1 MGSPRVS
8 TLVARGRAAAMEEE
22 SFFVSADEAEEG
34 EAAHRDARRVGDGK
48 GDGAR
53 RAETGRGD
61 DDAFEDASDAADDA
75 FEDPID
81 TSNAPAASSGGEFVS
96 GTDTD
101 GGGHRRAPPR
111 ARAALPGVATSRV
124 TRGSRVDDVE
134 DDASLARRGGDVAVD
149 VDGVGTTAL
158 LSLQART
165 TRFGQDA
172 PRRRAATPGDSPR
185 WRLRPP
191 RLARRLTAATEAL
204 RAPATRRRSPR
215 TSHSPPTRSRV
226 DAPP

>member
-111 ARAALPGVATSRV
+111 ARGAP
-124 TRGSRVDDVE
+124 RGCDVE
-134 DDASLARRGGDVAVD
+134 GHARK
-149 VDGVGTTAL
+149 
-158 LSLQART
+158 
-165 TRFGQDA
+165 
-172 PRRRAATPGDSPR
+172 PRRR
-185 WRLRPP
+185 
-191 RLARRLTAATEAL
+191 RRG
-204 RAPATRRRSPR
+204 
-215 TSHSPPTRSRV
+215 
-226 DAPP
+226 

>member
-81 TSNAPAASSGGEFVS
+81 TSNAPAASSGVS
-96 GTDTD
+96 SSPGRTRTAAGTAV
-101 GGGHRRAPPR
+101 RR
-111 ARAALPGVATSRV
+111 ARA
-124 TRGSRVDDVE
+124 RGAPRGCDVE
-134 DDASLARRGGDVAVD
+134 GHARK
-149 VDGVGTTAL
+149 
-158 LSLQART
+158 
-165 TRFGQDA
+165 
-172 PRRRAATPGDSPR
+172 PRRR
-185 WRLRPP
+185 
-191 RLARRLTAATEAL
+191 RRG
-204 RAPATRRRSPR
+204 
-215 TSHSPPTRSRV
+215 
-226 DAPP
+226 

>member
-101 GGGHRRAPPR
+101 GGGHRRAPRAAPR

-149 VDGVGTTAL
+149 VDGVGSTAL
-158 LSLQART
+158 LSPPSAN
-165 TRFGQDA
+165 DA
-172 PRRRAATPGDSPR
+172 IRSGCAAP
-185 WRLRPP
+185 
-191 RLARRLTAATEAL
+191 
-204 RAPATRRRSPR
+204 
-215 TSHSPPTRSRV
+215 TSGAS
-226 DAPP
+226 

>member
-1 MGSPRVS
+1 
-8 TLVARGRAAAMEEE
+8 MEEE

-101 GGGHRRAPPR
+101 GGGHRRAPRAPPR

-134 DDASLARRGGDVAVD
+134 DDASLARRG
-149 VDGVGTTAL
+149 
-158 LSLQART
+158 
-165 TRFGQDA
+165 
-172 PRRRAATPGDSPR
+172 RRRRRRRRRRRIDGAAFSSKRGRRDSVR
-185 WRLRPP
+185 
-191 RLARRLTAATEAL
+191 
-204 RAPATRRRSPR
+204 TRRADERRRPE
-215 TSHSPPTRSRV
+215 TRRAGICV
-226 DAPP
+226 RRGWLGD